1 MPPQTPAKPSFSPY
15 RRWRTG
21 VHVGFLILVV
31 LSVVVMA
38 NYLSR
43 DYFLRFHLSSQS
55 GAPLSPRTVKFLQ
68 SLTNHVKVT
77 IYFDRSDPMY
87 SLVSDLLKEYKAAN
101 PKISVQVVDSVRDAD
116 AALKLK
122 EKYKFLAAANAK

>member
-68 SLTNHVKVT
+68 SLTNHVKHQIDVLCT
-77 IYFDRSDPMY
+77 DQDMR
-87 SLVSDLLKEYKAAN
+87 LLLSKA
-101 PKISVQVVDSVRDAD
+101 
-116 AALKLK
+116 
-122 EKYKFLAAANAK
+122 EKTYVNIRRTEEEEQH